1 MPDSCILE
9 YLSKLET
16 KVENISRTIGGQ
28 GEIDQV
34 KNSAKKCMRLSF
46 LRGGKETNS
55 RKIEG
60 KLEDIQGKRRRK
72 KIQHLGGQT
81 LKSRNNKDSSGSRR
95 RRRGLD
101 VERKRQ
107 RLYERKME
115 RKVSRKEKLRN

>member
-1 MPDSCILE
+1 M
-9 YLSKLET
+9 
-16 KVENISRTIGGQ
+16 
-28 GEIDQV
+28 
-34 KNSAKKCMRLSF
+34 
-46 LRGGKETNS
+46 
-55 RKIEG
+55 
-60 KLEDIQGKRRRK
+60 EDIQGKRRRK